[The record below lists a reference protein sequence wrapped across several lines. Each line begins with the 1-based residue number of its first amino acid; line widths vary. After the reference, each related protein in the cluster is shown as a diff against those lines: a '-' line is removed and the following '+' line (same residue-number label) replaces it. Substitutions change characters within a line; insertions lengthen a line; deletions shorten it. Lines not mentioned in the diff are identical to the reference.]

1 MNNDS
6 QKTVHCI
13 VSSGLGV
20 WVSLQATAVVRL
32 YHAATCENL
41 CDVDVTQT
49 VYKMLAGKSRGLA
62 KGQVVT
68 NPFRF
73 FFFFLKLD
81 NTYMVLT
88 FLGLVCGG
96 QAPFS

>member
-49 VYKMLAGKSRGLA
+49 VYKMLAGKSGGLA

-73 FFFFLKLD
+73 FVFFKARSEERQ
-81 NTYMVLT
+81 V
-88 FLGLVCGG
+88 GKECW
-96 QAPFS
+96 